1 MVSSNSENVEGDK
14 SCLYLS
20 SVQRPV
26 LKFDVRGSCFY
37 EHIGQDDD
45 NDNDNE
51 MFMFMNISFHG
62 MMIIIIMKC

>member
-1 MVSSNSENVEGDK
+1 MVSSNSENVERDK
-14 SCLYLS
+14 SCLYLN

-45 NDNDNE
+45 ND
-51 MFMFMNISFHG
+51 
-62 MMIIIIMKC
+62 KCSCL